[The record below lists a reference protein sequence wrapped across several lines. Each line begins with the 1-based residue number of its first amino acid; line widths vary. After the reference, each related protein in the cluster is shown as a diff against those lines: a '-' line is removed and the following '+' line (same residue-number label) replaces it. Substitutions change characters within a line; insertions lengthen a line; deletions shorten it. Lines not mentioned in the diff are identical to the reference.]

1 VRRPSLILLLVAASA
16 SAGLGLACDISNP
29 TITLECAAPDTS
41 SYISIN
47 GTTDTVRVHC
57 FQKSGP

>member
-1 VRRPSLILLLVAASA
+1 MRRLSLILQLVIASA
-16 SAGLGLACDISNP
+16 SAGIGLACNLTDP
-29 TITLECAAPDTS
+29 TITLQCAAPDTS